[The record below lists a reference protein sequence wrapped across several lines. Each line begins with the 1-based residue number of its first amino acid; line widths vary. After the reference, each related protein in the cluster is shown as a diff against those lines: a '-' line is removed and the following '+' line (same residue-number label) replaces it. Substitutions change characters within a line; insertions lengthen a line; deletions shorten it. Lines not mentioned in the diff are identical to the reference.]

1 MIEKTHEI
9 TYIKIHH
16 KFKAWTWLSI
26 FFGYPVEFVHLATF
40 TSLPRTKQVDGTL
53 PLSYLEFWDPLEA
66 EHCLIGSLQLWPFT
80 RYIGYM
86 GLYIL

>member
-1 MIEKTHEI
+1 M
-9 TYIKIHH
+9 
-16 KFKAWTWLSI
+16 
-26 FFGYPVEFVHLATF
+26 EFVHVATF

-80 RYIGYM
+80 SYIGYM